1 MSEDLNQKISQFM
14 DNELEHADAIELLAA
29 LNAQPE
35 LQHKLHRYTAISHA
49 LKNQVYL
56 KVKDDF
62 SANIAEQ
69 IQQESVPVIEQAP
82 SFKQTYQWL
91 ALAASLAIIAF
102 IVDQSFNTQLFK
114 PAATLQMA
122 QRWLPEQ
129 SDLNKLIGQYL
140 KEHSFD
146 AYAKSDADDK
156 PYGKVTTYNQK

>member
-14 DNELEHADAIELLAA
+14 DNELEHADALQLLAA

-56 KVKDDF
+56 KVKADF

-69 IQQESVPVIEQAP
+69 IQQEPVPVIEQAS

-91 ALAASLAIIAF
+91 ALAASFAIIAF
-102 IVDQSFNTQLFK
+102 ILDQSFNTQLFK

-140 KEHSFD
+140 QEHSPD
-146 AYAKSDADDK
+146 AYAKSEVDDK
-156 PYGKVTTYNQK
+156 PYAKVTTYNKK

>member
-14 DNELEHADAIELLAA
+14 DNELEHADALQLLAA

-35 LQHKLHRYTAISHA
+35 LQHKLHRYAAISYA

-69 IQQESVPVIEQAP
+69 IQQEPVPVIEQAL

-102 IVDQSFNTQLFK
+102 ILDQSFNAQLFK

-146 AYAKSDADDK
+146 AYAKSEVDDK